1 MANDDAS
8 GYMGSMDIGFGGGGK
23 VLSNSGFADITELYV
38 SNSGHARL
46 FTATRYGKKYILK
59 CLKED
64 YLYVPTYRTALA
76 KEFEIGLQLDHDNVR
91 RTVGMET
98 IQGLGDVIIMEYVD
112 GCTLKSLIDNG
123 RLTKPLARKVASQ
136 LASALDYMHG
146 KQIVHRDLKP
156 SNIMLMEDGSAKL
169 GDFGISTRF
178 ESAEGFGGTPAYQA
192 PGPQAGYGA
201 PGSQAASPVS
211 FGETTVLGGGAPG
224 ETTVLG
230 QSVQQEQM
238 IPQLIRKK
246 TGEQIL
252 LNKPVYRIGKERSYV
267 DYFIGDN
274 TAISRSH
281 ANFITRDGE
290 YFVVDTNSTNHTFV
304 NGSMIQSNAEIKLKH
319 GDRIRLAN
327 EDFEFRLY

>member
-156 SNIMLMEDGSAKL
+156 SNIMLTYNGMNVKLIDFSLSDSDAFNILKNPAGTSGYIAPEQFNPEAKA
-169 GDFGISTRF
+169 D
-178 ESAEGFGGTPAYQA
+178 AKADVY
-192 PGPQAGYGA
+192 
-201 PGSQAASPVS
+201 S
-211 FGETTVLGGGAPG
+211 FGKVLMDMANITGDKLMKRAAVTCARRNAAERPDSVAAVISGQGNSSKQRI
-224 ETTVLG
+224 TLIVLVCV
-230 QSVQQEQM
+230 SV
-238 IPQLIRKK
+238 
-246 TGEQIL
+246 L
-252 LNKPVYRIGKERSYV
+252 LCAVVAVMVYNRALSADGKENNTLVPDGNQAV
-267 DYFIGDN
+267 DYNLWKDN
-274 TAISRSH
+274 
-281 ANFITRDGE
+281 
-290 YFVVDTNSTNHTFV
+290 
-304 NGSMIQSNAEIKLKH
+304 SMIDAVPE
-319 GDRIRLAN
+319 
-327 EDFEFRLY
+327 

>member
-1 MANDDAS
+1 MMVNDDAS

-156 SNIMLMEDGSAKL
+156 SNIMLTYNGMNVKLIDFSLSDSDAFNILKNPAGTSGYIAPEQFNPEAKA
-169 GDFGISTRF
+169 D
-178 ESAEGFGGTPAYQA
+178 AKADVY
-192 PGPQAGYGA
+192 
-201 PGSQAASPVS
+201 S
-211 FGETTVLGGGAPG
+211 FGKVLMDMANITGDKLMKRAAVACARRNAAERPDSVAAVISGQGNSSKQRITLIVMVCIA
-224 ETTVLG
+224 VLLCA
-230 QSVQQEQM
+230 VVAVM
-238 IPQLIRKK
+238 
-246 TGEQIL
+246 
-252 LNKPVYRIGKERSYV
+252 VYNRALSADGKENNTFVPDGNQAV
-267 DYFIGDN
+267 DYNLWKDN
-274 TAISRSH
+274 
-281 ANFITRDGE
+281 
-290 YFVVDTNSTNHTFV
+290 
-304 NGSMIQSNAEIKLKH
+304 SMIDAVPE
-319 GDRIRLAN
+319 
-327 EDFEFRLY
+327 

>member
-91 RTVGMET
+91 RTVCMET

-156 SNIMLMEDGSAKL
+156 SNIMLTYNGMNVKLIDFSLSDSDAFNILKNPAGTSGYIAPEQFNPEAKA
-169 GDFGISTRF
+169 D
-178 ESAEGFGGTPAYQA
+178 AKADVY
-192 PGPQAGYGA
+192 
-201 PGSQAASPVS
+201 S
-211 FGETTVLGGGAPG
+211 FGKVLMDMANITGDKLMKRAAVTCARRNAAERPDSVAAVISGQGNSSKQRITLIVMVCVA
-224 ETTVLG
+224 VLLCA
-230 QSVQQEQM
+230 VIAVM
-238 IPQLIRKK
+238 
-246 TGEQIL
+246 
-252 LNKPVYRIGKERSYV
+252 VYNRALSADGKENNTFVPDGNQAV
-267 DYFIGDN
+267 DYNLWKDN
-274 TAISRSH
+274 SVIDAVP
-281 ANFITRDGE
+281 E
-290 YFVVDTNSTNHTFV
+290 
-304 NGSMIQSNAEIKLKH
+304 
-319 GDRIRLAN
+319 
-327 EDFEFRLY
+327 

>member
-91 RTVGMET
+91 RMVGMET

-156 SNIMLMEDGSAKL
+156 SNIMLTYNGMNVKLIDFSLSDSDAFNILKNPAGTSGYIAPEQFNPEAKA
-169 GDFGISTRF
+169 D
-178 ESAEGFGGTPAYQA
+178 AKADVY
-192 PGPQAGYGA
+192 
-201 PGSQAASPVS
+201 S
-211 FGETTVLGGGAPG
+211 FGKVLMDMANITGDKLMKRAAVTCARRNAAERPDSVAAVISGQGNSSKQRITLIVMVCVA
-224 ETTVLG
+224 VLLCA
-230 QSVQQEQM
+230 VIAVM
-238 IPQLIRKK
+238 
-246 TGEQIL
+246 
-252 LNKPVYRIGKERSYV
+252 VYNRALSADGKENNTFVPDGNQAV
-267 DYFIGDN
+267 DYNLWKDN
-274 TAISRSH
+274 SVIDAVP
-281 ANFITRDGE
+281 E
-290 YFVVDTNSTNHTFV
+290 
-304 NGSMIQSNAEIKLKH
+304 
-319 GDRIRLAN
+319 
-327 EDFEFRLY
+327 

>member
-1 MANDDAS
+1 MMANDDAS

-156 SNIMLMEDGSAKL
+156 SNIMLTYNGMNVKLIDFSLSDSDAFNILKNPAGTSGYIAPEQFNPEAKA
-169 GDFGISTRF
+169 D
-178 ESAEGFGGTPAYQA
+178 AKADVY
-192 PGPQAGYGA
+192 
-201 PGSQAASPVS
+201 S
-211 FGETTVLGGGAPG
+211 FGKVLMDMANITGDKLMKRAAVTCARRNAAERPDSVAAVISGQGNSSKQRI
-224 ETTVLG
+224 TLIVLVCV
-230 QSVQQEQM
+230 SV
-238 IPQLIRKK
+238 
-246 TGEQIL
+246 L
-252 LNKPVYRIGKERSYV
+252 LCAVVAVMVYNRALSADGKENNTLVPDGNQAV
-267 DYFIGDN
+267 DYNLWKDN
-274 TAISRSH
+274 
-281 ANFITRDGE
+281 
-290 YFVVDTNSTNHTFV
+290 
-304 NGSMIQSNAEIKLKH
+304 SMIDAVPE
-319 GDRIRLAN
+319 
-327 EDFEFRLY
+327 

>member
-1 MANDDAS
+1 MVNDDAS

-156 SNIMLMEDGSAKL
+156 SNIMLTYNGMNVKLIDFSLSDSDAFNILKNPAGTSGYIAPEQFNPEAKA
-169 GDFGISTRF
+169 D
-178 ESAEGFGGTPAYQA
+178 AKADVY
-192 PGPQAGYGA
+192 
-201 PGSQAASPVS
+201 S
-211 FGETTVLGGGAPG
+211 FGKVLMDMANITGDKLMKRAAVACARRNAAERPDSVAAVISGQGNSSKQRI
-224 ETTVLG
+224 TLIVLVCV
-230 QSVQQEQM
+230 SV
-238 IPQLIRKK
+238 
-246 TGEQIL
+246 L
-252 LNKPVYRIGKERSYV
+252 LCAVVAVMVYNRALSADGKENNTFVPDGNQAV
-267 DYFIGDN
+267 DYNLWKDN
-274 TAISRSH
+274 SVIDAVP
-281 ANFITRDGE
+281 E
-290 YFVVDTNSTNHTFV
+290 
-304 NGSMIQSNAEIKLKH
+304 
-319 GDRIRLAN
+319 
-327 EDFEFRLY
+327 

>member
-156 SNIMLMEDGSAKL
+156 SNIMLTYNGMNVKLIDFSLSDSDAFNILKNPAGTSGYIAPEQFNPEAKA
-169 GDFGISTRF
+169 D
-178 ESAEGFGGTPAYQA
+178 AKADVY
-192 PGPQAGYGA
+192 
-201 PGSQAASPVS
+201 S
-211 FGETTVLGGGAPG
+211 FGKVLMDMANITGDKLMKRAAVTCARRNAAERPDSVAAVISGQGNSSKQRI
-224 ETTVLG
+224 TLIVLVCV
-230 QSVQQEQM
+230 SV
-238 IPQLIRKK
+238 
-246 TGEQIL
+246 L
-252 LNKPVYRIGKERSYV
+252 LCAVVAVMVYNRALSADGKENNTFVPDGNQAV
-267 DYFIGDN
+267 DYNLWKDN
-274 TAISRSH
+274 
-281 ANFITRDGE
+281 
-290 YFVVDTNSTNHTFV
+290 
-304 NGSMIQSNAEIKLKH
+304 SMIDAVPE
-319 GDRIRLAN
+319 
-327 EDFEFRLY
+327 

>member
-8 GYMGSMDIGFGGGGK
+8 GYMGSMDIGFDGGGK

-156 SNIMLMEDGSAKL
+156 SNIMLTYNGMNVKLIDFSLSDSDAFNILKNPAGTSGYIAPEQFNPEAKA
-169 GDFGISTRF
+169 D
-178 ESAEGFGGTPAYQA
+178 AKADVY
-192 PGPQAGYGA
+192 
-201 PGSQAASPVS
+201 S
-211 FGETTVLGGGAPG
+211 FGKVLMDMANITGDKLMKRAAVACARRNAAERPDSVAAVISGQGNSSKQRI
-224 ETTVLG
+224 TLIVL
-230 QSVQQEQM
+230 VCVAV
-238 IPQLIRKK
+238 
-246 TGEQIL
+246 L
-252 LNKPVYRIGKERSYV
+252 LCAVIAVMVYNRALSADGKENNTLVPDGNQAV
-267 DYFIGDN
+267 DYNLWKDN
-274 TAISRSH
+274 SVIDAVP
-281 ANFITRDGE
+281 E
-290 YFVVDTNSTNHTFV
+290 
-304 NGSMIQSNAEIKLKH
+304 
-319 GDRIRLAN
+319 
-327 EDFEFRLY
+327 

>member
-136 LASALDYMHG
+136 LASALDCMHG

-156 SNIMLMEDGSAKL
+156 SNIMLTYNGMNVKLIDFSLSDSDAFNILKNPAGTSGYIAPEQFNPEAKA
-169 GDFGISTRF
+169 D
-178 ESAEGFGGTPAYQA
+178 AKADVY
-192 PGPQAGYGA
+192 
-201 PGSQAASPVS
+201 S
-211 FGETTVLGGGAPG
+211 FGKVLMDMANITGDKLMKRAAVTCARRNAAERPDSVAAVISGQGNSSKQRI
-224 ETTVLG
+224 TLIVLVCV
-230 QSVQQEQM
+230 SV
-238 IPQLIRKK
+238 
-246 TGEQIL
+246 L
-252 LNKPVYRIGKERSYV
+252 LCAVVAVMVYNRALSADGKENNTLVPDGNQAV
-267 DYFIGDN
+267 DYNLWKDN
-274 TAISRSH
+274 SVIDAVP
-281 ANFITRDGE
+281 E
-290 YFVVDTNSTNHTFV
+290 
-304 NGSMIQSNAEIKLKH
+304 
-319 GDRIRLAN
+319 
-327 EDFEFRLY
+327 

>member
-156 SNIMLMEDGSAKL
+156 SNIMLTYNGMNVKLIDFSLSDSDAFNILKNPAGTSGYIAPEQFNPEAKA
-169 GDFGISTRF
+169 D
-178 ESAEGFGGTPAYQA
+178 AKADVY
-192 PGPQAGYGA
+192 
-201 PGSQAASPVS
+201 S
-211 FGETTVLGGGAPG
+211 FGKVLMDMANITGDKLMKRAAVTCARRNAAERPDSVAAVISGQGNSSKQRI
-224 ETTVLG
+224 TLIVLVCV
-230 QSVQQEQM
+230 SV
-238 IPQLIRKK
+238 
-246 TGEQIL
+246 L
-252 LNKPVYRIGKERSYV
+252 LCAVVAVIVYNRALSADGKENNTLVPDGNQAV
-267 DYFIGDN
+267 DYNLWKDN
-274 TAISRSH
+274 SVIDAVP
-281 ANFITRDGE
+281 E
-290 YFVVDTNSTNHTFV
+290 
-304 NGSMIQSNAEIKLKH
+304 
-319 GDRIRLAN
+319 
-327 EDFEFRLY
+327 

>member
-98 IQGLGDVIIMEYVD
+98 IHGLGDVIIMEYVD
-112 GCTLKSLIDNG
+112 GCTLKSLIGNG

-156 SNIMLMEDGSAKL
+156 SNIMLTYNGMNVKLIDFSLSDSDAFNILKNPAGTSGYIAPEQFNPEAKA
-169 GDFGISTRF
+169 D
-178 ESAEGFGGTPAYQA
+178 AKADVY
-192 PGPQAGYGA
+192 
-201 PGSQAASPVS
+201 S
-211 FGETTVLGGGAPG
+211 FGKVLMDMANITGDKLMKRAAVTCARRNAAERPDSVAAVISGQGNSSKQRITLIVMVCVA
-224 ETTVLG
+224 VLLCA
-230 QSVQQEQM
+230 VVAVM
-238 IPQLIRKK
+238 
-246 TGEQIL
+246 
-252 LNKPVYRIGKERSYV
+252 VYNRALSADGKENNTLVPDGNQAV
-267 DYFIGDN
+267 DYNLWKDN
-274 TAISRSH
+274 SVIDAVP
-281 ANFITRDGE
+281 E
-290 YFVVDTNSTNHTFV
+290 
-304 NGSMIQSNAEIKLKH
+304 
-319 GDRIRLAN
+319 
-327 EDFEFRLY
+327 

>member
-1 MANDDAS
+1 MMANDDAS

-156 SNIMLMEDGSAKL
+156 SNIMLTYNGMNVKLIDFSLSDSDAFNILKNPAGTSGYIAPEQFNPEAKA
-169 GDFGISTRF
+169 D
-178 ESAEGFGGTPAYQA
+178 AKADVY
-192 PGPQAGYGA
+192 
-201 PGSQAASPVS
+201 S
-211 FGETTVLGGGAPG
+211 FGKVLMDMANITGDKLMKRAAVTCARRNAAERPDSVAAVISGQGNSSKQRI
-224 ETTVLG
+224 TLIVLVCV
-230 QSVQQEQM
+230 SV
-238 IPQLIRKK
+238 
-246 TGEQIL
+246 L
-252 LNKPVYRIGKERSYV
+252 LCAVVAVMVYNRALSADGKENNTFVPDGNQAV
-267 DYFIGDN
+267 DYNLWKDN
-274 TAISRSH
+274 SVIDAVP
-281 ANFITRDGE
+281 E
-290 YFVVDTNSTNHTFV
+290 
-304 NGSMIQSNAEIKLKH
+304 
-319 GDRIRLAN
+319 
-327 EDFEFRLY
+327 

>member
-156 SNIMLMEDGSAKL
+156 SNIMLTYNGMNVKLIDFSLSDSDAFNILKNPAGTSGYIAPEQFNPEAKA
-169 GDFGISTRF
+169 D
-178 ESAEGFGGTPAYQA
+178 AKADVY
-192 PGPQAGYGA
+192 
-201 PGSQAASPVS
+201 S
-211 FGETTVLGGGAPG
+211 FGKVLMDMANITGDKLMKRAAVTCARRNAAERPDSVAAVISGQGNSSKQRI
-224 ETTVLG
+224 TLIVLVCV
-230 QSVQQEQM
+230 SV
-238 IPQLIRKK
+238 
-246 TGEQIL
+246 L
-252 LNKPVYRIGKERSYV
+252 LCAVVAVMVYNRALSADGKENNTLVPDGNQAV
-267 DYFIGDN
+267 DYNLWKDN
-274 TAISRSH
+274 SVIDAVP
-281 ANFITRDGE
+281 E
-290 YFVVDTNSTNHTFV
+290 
-304 NGSMIQSNAEIKLKH
+304 
-319 GDRIRLAN
+319 
-327 EDFEFRLY
+327 

>member
-1 MANDDAS
+1 
-8 GYMGSMDIGFGGGGK
+8 MDIGFGGGGK

-156 SNIMLMEDGSAKL
+156 SNIMLTYNGMNVKLIDFSLADSDTFGVLKLPAGTSGYIAPELFASGAQADARADAYSLGMVMRDMAEACGDGKLARMAARCTRRDPASRPLPLSSLFAK
-169 GDFGISTRF
+169 
-178 ESAEGFGGTPAYQA
+178 
-192 PGPQAGYGA
+192 PQPRPWQRAVAAVLVCASLLLAACIIKQVADRAGVRNA
-201 PGSQAASPVS
+201 
-211 FGETTVLGGGAPG
+211 
-224 ETTVLG
+224 
-230 QSVQQEQM
+230 SVQTATPNQATDGNRA
-238 IPQLIRKK
+238 I
-246 TGEQIL
+246 
-252 LNKPVYRIGKERSYV
+252 
-267 DYFIGDN
+267 DY
-274 TAISRSH
+274 SQWPR
-281 ANFITRDGE
+281 
-290 YFVVDTNSTNHTFV
+290 
-304 NGSMIQSNAEIKLKH
+304 
-319 GDRIRLAN
+319 
-327 EDFEFRLY
+327 

>member
-1 MANDDAS
+1 MVNDDAS

-156 SNIMLMEDGSAKL
+156 SNIMLTYNGMNVKLIDFSLSDSDAFNILKNPAGTSGYIAPEQFNPEAKA
-169 GDFGISTRF
+169 D
-178 ESAEGFGGTPAYQA
+178 AKADVY
-192 PGPQAGYGA
+192 
-201 PGSQAASPVS
+201 S
-211 FGETTVLGGGAPG
+211 FGKVLMDMANITGDKLMKRAAVTCARRNAAERPDSVAAVISGQGNSSKQRI
-224 ETTVLG
+224 TLIVLVCV
-230 QSVQQEQM
+230 SV
-238 IPQLIRKK
+238 
-246 TGEQIL
+246 L
-252 LNKPVYRIGKERSYV
+252 LCAVVAVMVYNRALSADGKENNTLVPDGNQAV
-267 DYFIGDN
+267 DYNLWKDN
-274 TAISRSH
+274 SVIDAVP
-281 ANFITRDGE
+281 E
-290 YFVVDTNSTNHTFV
+290 
-304 NGSMIQSNAEIKLKH
+304 
-319 GDRIRLAN
+319 
-327 EDFEFRLY
+327 

>member
-156 SNIMLMEDGSAKL
+156 SNIMLTYNGMNVKLIDFSLSDSDAFNILKNPAGTSGYIAPEQFNPEAKA
-169 GDFGISTRF
+169 D
-178 ESAEGFGGTPAYQA
+178 AKADVY
-192 PGPQAGYGA
+192 
-201 PGSQAASPVS
+201 S
-211 FGETTVLGGGAPG
+211 FGKVLMDMANITGDKLMKRAAVTCARRNAAERPDSVAAVISGQGNSSKQRI
-224 ETTVLG
+224 TLIVLVCV
-230 QSVQQEQM
+230 SV
-238 IPQLIRKK
+238 
-246 TGEQIL
+246 L
-252 LNKPVYRIGKERSYV
+252 LCAVVAVMVYNRALSADGKENNTFVPDGNQAV
-267 DYFIGDN
+267 DYNLWKDN
-274 TAISRSH
+274 SVIDAVP
-281 ANFITRDGE
+281 E
-290 YFVVDTNSTNHTFV
+290 
-304 NGSMIQSNAEIKLKH
+304 
-319 GDRIRLAN
+319 
-327 EDFEFRLY
+327 

>member
-1 MANDDAS
+1 MMANDDAS

-156 SNIMLMEDGSAKL
+156 SNIMLTYNGMNVKLIDFSLSDSDAFNILKNPAGTSGYIAPEQFNPEAKA
-169 GDFGISTRF
+169 D
-178 ESAEGFGGTPAYQA
+178 AKADVY
-192 PGPQAGYGA
+192 
-201 PGSQAASPVS
+201 S
-211 FGETTVLGGGAPG
+211 FGKVLMDMANITGDKLMKRAAVTCARRNAAERPDSVAAVISGQGNSSKQRI
-224 ETTVLG
+224 TLIVMVCVVVLLCA
-230 QSVQQEQM
+230 VVAVM
-238 IPQLIRKK
+238 
-246 TGEQIL
+246 
-252 LNKPVYRIGKERSYV
+252 VYNRALSADGKENNTLVPDGNQAV
-267 DYFIGDN
+267 DYNLWKDN
-274 TAISRSH
+274 SVIDAVP
-281 ANFITRDGE
+281 E
-290 YFVVDTNSTNHTFV
+290 
-304 NGSMIQSNAEIKLKH
+304 
-319 GDRIRLAN
+319 
-327 EDFEFRLY
+327 

>member
-8 GYMGSMDIGFGGGGK
+8 GYMGSMDIGFGDGGK

-156 SNIMLMEDGSAKL
+156 SNIMLTYNGMNVKLIDFSLSDSDAFNILKNPAGTSGYIAPEQFNPEAKA
-169 GDFGISTRF
+169 D
-178 ESAEGFGGTPAYQA
+178 AKADVY
-192 PGPQAGYGA
+192 
-201 PGSQAASPVS
+201 S
-211 FGETTVLGGGAPG
+211 FGKVLMDMANITGDKLMKRAAVTCARRNAAERPDSVAAVISGQGNSSKQRI
-224 ETTVLG
+224 TLIVLVCV
-230 QSVQQEQM
+230 SV
-238 IPQLIRKK
+238 
-246 TGEQIL
+246 L
-252 LNKPVYRIGKERSYV
+252 LCAVVAVMVYNRALSADGKENNTLVPDGNQAV
-267 DYFIGDN
+267 DYNLWKDN
-274 TAISRSH
+274 SVIDAVP
-281 ANFITRDGE
+281 E
-290 YFVVDTNSTNHTFV
+290 
-304 NGSMIQSNAEIKLKH
+304 
-319 GDRIRLAN
+319 
-327 EDFEFRLY
+327 

>member
-98 IQGLGDVIIMEYVD
+98 IRGLGDVIIMEYVD

-156 SNIMLMEDGSAKL
+156 SNIMLTYNGMNVKLIDFSLSDSDAFNILKNPAGTSGYIAPEQFNPEAKA
-169 GDFGISTRF
+169 D
-178 ESAEGFGGTPAYQA
+178 AKADVY
-192 PGPQAGYGA
+192 
-201 PGSQAASPVS
+201 S
-211 FGETTVLGGGAPG
+211 FGKVLMDMANITGDKLMKRAAVTCARRNAAERPDSVAAVISGQGNSSKQRITLIVMVCVA
-224 ETTVLG
+224 VLLCA
-230 QSVQQEQM
+230 VIAVM
-238 IPQLIRKK
+238 
-246 TGEQIL
+246 
-252 LNKPVYRIGKERSYV
+252 VYNRALSADGKENNTFVPDGNQAV
-267 DYFIGDN
+267 DYNLWKDN
-274 TAISRSH
+274 SVIDAVP
-281 ANFITRDGE
+281 E
-290 YFVVDTNSTNHTFV
+290 
-304 NGSMIQSNAEIKLKH
+304 
-319 GDRIRLAN
+319 
-327 EDFEFRLY
+327 

>member
-1 MANDDAS
+1 MMANDDAS

-156 SNIMLMEDGSAKL
+156 SNIMLTYNGMNVKLIDFSLSDSDAFNILKNPAGTSGYIAPEQFNPEAKA
-169 GDFGISTRF
+169 D
-178 ESAEGFGGTPAYQA
+178 AKADVY
-192 PGPQAGYGA
+192 
-201 PGSQAASPVS
+201 S
-211 FGETTVLGGGAPG
+211 FGKVLMDMANITGDKLMKRAAVTCARRNAAERPDSVAAVISGQGNSSKQRI
-224 ETTVLG
+224 TLIVLVCV
-230 QSVQQEQM
+230 SV
-238 IPQLIRKK
+238 
-246 TGEQIL
+246 L
-252 LNKPVYRIGKERSYV
+252 LCAVVAVMVYNRALSADGKENNTLVPDGNQAV
-267 DYFIGDN
+267 DYNLWKDN
-274 TAISRSH
+274 SVIDAVP
-281 ANFITRDGE
+281 E
-290 YFVVDTNSTNHTFV
+290 
-304 NGSMIQSNAEIKLKH
+304 
-319 GDRIRLAN
+319 
-327 EDFEFRLY
+327 